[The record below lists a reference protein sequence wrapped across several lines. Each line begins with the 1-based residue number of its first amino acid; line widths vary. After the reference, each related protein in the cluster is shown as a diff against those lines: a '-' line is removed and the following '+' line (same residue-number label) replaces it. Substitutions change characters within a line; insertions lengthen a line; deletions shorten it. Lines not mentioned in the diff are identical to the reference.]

1 MALGE
6 GQELDSIR
14 MVKARKRSSH
24 VLCVA
29 IQLEVEVRV
38 EELAARAHFAV
49 AAAVSIAQAA
59 LSRRRRARLL
69 GSRRELTYPNT
80 APIVLDTDGTPCHL
94 CSHAVQVARP
104 CPERA
109 SHIRWAALVGR
120 REAPI
125 LRPESHRSHHEM

>member
-69 GSRRELTYPNT
+69 GSRRELTST
-80 APIVLDTDGTPCHL
+80 
-94 CSHAVQVARP
+94 S
-104 CPERA
+104 
-109 SHIRWAALVGR
+109 
-120 REAPI
+120 
-125 LRPESHRSHHEM
+125 